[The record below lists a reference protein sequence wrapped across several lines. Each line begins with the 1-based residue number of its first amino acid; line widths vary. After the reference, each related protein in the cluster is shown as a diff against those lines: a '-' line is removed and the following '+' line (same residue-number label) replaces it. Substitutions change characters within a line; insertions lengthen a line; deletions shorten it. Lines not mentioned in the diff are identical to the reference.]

1 MSSPNDIPVAQRV
14 SNTEKKSSNTN
25 PVARSLK
32 AIPWWGYSVVILA
45 LFSPIVV
52 MRYMANATPGDGVV
66 NTAQQTNKA
75 NQKAPVDRV
84 AAATTENIQDETN
97 IAGSPDRPDS
107 FTSNPDAQG
116 QEIEA
121 DYVELP
127 DNQNNSSIKHFAYV
141 EASPAELTTIARA
154 SDGYEIR
161 LRSAAAESF
170 LRMSDDARASG
181 IDLVAVSGFR
191 TQDEQN
197 QLFFNI
203 GQQRNQNPSERATV
217 SAPPGYSEHHTGYAV
232 DIGDGAVPSTHI
244 SQKFEQTAAFQ
255 WLQENGARYGFE
267 MSFPINNKQGV
278 AYEPWHWRFVGD
290 RHSLETFYKTKDR
303 LNTPAETA
311 GAG

>member
-1 MSSPNDIPVAQRV
+1 MSSTNDIPVAQRV
-14 SNTEKKSSNTN
+14 SSDVEKSAPNSNSL
-25 PVARSLK
+25 ARSLK
-32 AIPWWGYSVVILA
+32 SVPWWAYTLAILA
-45 LFSPIVV
+45 FFSPLVGA
-52 MRYMANATPGDGVV
+52 RYMANVAANSDNQEAVSSNAEEVKTDPNKVATTTGEDISTPGSR
-66 NTAQQTNKA
+66 
-75 NQKAPVDRV
+75 DRISSFTDDP
-84 AAATTENIQDETN
+84 AAASD
-97 IAGSPDRPDS
+97 PDL
-107 FTSNPDAQG
+107 Q
-116 QEIEA
+116 A

-127 DNQNNSSIKHFAYV
+127 DAQNNSSIKHFAYA
-141 EASPAELTTIARA
+141 EAPETELQAVARA

-170 LRMSDDARASG
+170 VRMVDDARADG
-181 IDLVAVSGFR
+181 VYLVAISGFR

-232 DIGDGAVPSTHI
+232 DIGDGDVPSTNI

-255 WLQENGARYGFE
+255 WLQQNGARYGFE

-290 RHSLETFYKTKDR
+290 KDSLETFYKTKNSI
-303 LNTPAETA
+303 NTAAETA